1 MTIDYQVL
9 REAAEKA
16 TPDEWVAF
24 ISTDT
29 GTYAVHTPGDERCED
44 VIKWTGFDGQK
55 NAENNA
61 RYVAAFNPKVALE
74 LLGEIKRLE
83 DTNIDAMCRI
93 AELETNLAALA
104 AENAALKAGAMYFSY
119 GSEFSFECHKTAEEA
134 IAAAEAAI
142 DDYRG
147 DACDGWSEEVES
159 ICWGVIIQQAT
170 KVGERKKRKCDRVSP
185 WIERVCDYELRPN
198 VETPATDAFLSDIRA
213 EARNEGINYTASR
226 LAAAFNHGFINKSL
240 REVFDVTRM
249 ILSAKEELANEA
261 HPIDGLSGEYAEK
274 SLEEWAE
281 QIRKGSS
288 Q

>member
-104 AENAALKAGAMYFSY
+104 AENAGLKAICDDRRRFIMNGVQVGYI
-119 GSEFSFECHKTAEEA
+119 KVP
-134 IAAAEAAI
+134 AAETDPDLETIRIAI
-142 DDYRG
+142 
-147 DACDGWSEEVES
+147 
-159 ICWGVIIQQAT
+159 
-170 KVGERKKRKCDRVSP
+170 SP
-185 WIERVCDYELRPN
+185 QKPI
-198 VETPATDAFLSDIRA
+198 PATDAFLAEVRA

-226 LAAAFNHGFINKSL
+226 LAAAFNHGFINKPL
-240 REVFDVTRM
+240 AEVFDVTRM
-249 ILSAKEELANEA
+249 ILSAKEELANES

-281 QIRKGSS
+281 RLRKGGS